1 MDLLNAA
8 FRGAEPAA
16 IFDRA
21 LARLTPTE
29 DTVAYFKQLLER
41 SDNQEVRW
49 LAITNLIAAGALP
62 LEACTRAGTSPRRLW
77 TRPTSC
83 C

>member
-1 MDLLNAA
+1 MDLLNTA

-29 DTVAYFKQLLER
+29 ETISYFKELLER

-49 LAITNLIAAGALP
+49 LALTSLIAAGALP
-62 LEACTRAGTSPRRLW
+62 LSAADEEQDNTSEGT
-77 TRPTSC
+77 
-83 C
+83 